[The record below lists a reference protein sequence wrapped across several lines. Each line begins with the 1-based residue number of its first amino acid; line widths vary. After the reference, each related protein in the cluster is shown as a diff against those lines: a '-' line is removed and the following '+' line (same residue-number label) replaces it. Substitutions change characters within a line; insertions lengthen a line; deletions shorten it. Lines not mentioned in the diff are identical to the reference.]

1 MGLMK
6 AAFVFGSSLAMCIS
20 WSIHKTVSVAILHGI
35 LSWLYVIYYAIK
47 ESKLLD

>member
-6 AAFVFGSSLAMCIS
+6 AAIFFGCSLAICIS
-20 WSIHKTVSVAILHGI
+20 WSVHKTISTAILHGI
-35 LSWLYVIYYAIK
+35 LSWLYVIYYAVK